1 MQFYLG
7 VISKIS
13 TTKLSGEAS
22 LRKYLKATE
31 KGYRRLINKRNEEVR
46 NFVSND
52 VYEKVKEYM

>member
-1 MQFYLG
+1 MSIGYQLL
-7 VISKIS
+7 VIG
-13 TTKLSGEAS
+13 TKEAS